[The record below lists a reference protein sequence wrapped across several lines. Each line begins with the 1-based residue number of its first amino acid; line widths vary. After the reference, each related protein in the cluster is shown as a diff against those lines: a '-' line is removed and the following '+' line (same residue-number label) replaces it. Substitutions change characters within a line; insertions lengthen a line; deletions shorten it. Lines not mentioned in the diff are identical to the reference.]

1 MQAPHRKGSILCPC
15 LPQAPMI
22 RCGVRLSGRRLLL
35 ARVVRETM
43 QPAHASVW
51 LRHDTA
57 SKGEGRV

>member
-1 MQAPHRKGSILCPC
+1 MSVPPTSADDSLR
-15 LPQAPMI
+15 
-22 RCGVRLSGRRLLL
+22 VRLSGRRLLL

-57 SKGEGRV
+57 STGEGRV